1 MPMKQIFI
9 ADDHGLIREGFKR
22 LIEAEVGLEV
32 IGESDNGLDA
42 LSFLREHDCDLLV
55 LDISMPGKNGLELLK
70 ELKVLRPGLKVLILT
85 MHPEDRFALRALRAG
100 ADGYLTKV
108 SAPKELIK
116 AIEKVLNGGKYIT
129 ESLAEQLAT
138 HLDLSARKAGHEL
151 LSDREFEVFILL
163 AEGKGVAEIADQI
176 HLSQSTINTYRARI
190 LEKMGLRSNAD
201 IIHYALRNN
210 LLD

>member
-1 MPMKQIFI
+1 MKQIFI